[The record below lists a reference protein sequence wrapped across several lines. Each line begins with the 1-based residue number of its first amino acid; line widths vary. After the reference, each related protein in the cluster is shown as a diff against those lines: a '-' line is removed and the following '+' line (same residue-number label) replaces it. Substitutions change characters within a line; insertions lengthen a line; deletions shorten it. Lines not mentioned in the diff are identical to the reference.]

1 MRRRIVM
8 GVAVLP
14 LAGALLVGCG
24 KVTVDT
30 QTDQAKHD
38 LKAQHIPV
46 GSVRAYDGDKAAS
59 SFVEVKNFQGR
70 TPIQVI
76 DGQWQLVCFD
86 RRGCASVEL
95 EAQQGLQ
102 LLQEVSCRLRGLGLP
117 HQLVAFAAHWPS
129 AKSPPMYN
137 SDFVASCI
145 GGLAFVIEP
154 KT

>member
-24 KVTVDT
+24 KVTVDM

-59 SFVEVKNFQGR
+59 SFAEVKNFQGR

-86 RRGCASVEL
+86 RTGAVVP
-95 EAQQGLQ
+95 
-102 LLQEVSCRLRGLGLP
+102 VSNSKLNKDYNFYKRCPVG
-117 HQLVAFAAHWPS
+117 FAA
-129 AKSPPMYN
+129 
-137 SDFVASCI
+137 SDY
-145 GGLAFVIEP
+145 L
-154 KT
+154 TN